1 MYQFLIPRKTL
12 ASLIVI
18 LLVWGCAGGNE
29 KLYFSSLSDGW
40 AQQEEIQFL
49 FSPEK
54 INHPTN
60 LYIYLR
66 NDDDYPFSNIHLIT
80 TLKTPIGETL
90 IDTLSYSMA
99 TPDGEWIGQGYWI
112 HENKLWYKE
121 AYRFSAVG
129 EYRLGIRP
137 AMRHNEQAKSIEVLE
152 GITEV
157 GIGIEEIQA
166 EQ

>member
-1 MYQFLIPRKTL
+1 MYQFLIPKKTL
-12 ASLIVI
+12 NGLIVI
-18 LLVWGCAGGNE
+18 LLVWGCGGGNE
-29 KLYFSSLSDGW
+29 KLYFSSLSNGW

-49 FSPEK
+49 FSPKK

-60 LYIYLR
+60 LYIYIR
-66 NDDDYPFSNIHLIT
+66 NDDHYPFSNIHLIT

-121 AYRFSAVG
+121 AYSFSVVG
-129 EYRLGIRP
+129 KYQLSIRP
-137 AMRHNEQAKSIEVLE
+137 AMRHNEQAKSIEVLKGCKE
-152 GITEV
+152 DRIR
-157 GIGIEEIQA
+157 IEEIQA
-166 EQ
+166 AQ

>member
-1 MYQFLIPRKTL
+1 MYQLLMSRKTL
-12 ASLIVI
+12 AGLTFIW
-18 LLVWGCAGGNE
+18 LVWGCAGGNE
-29 KLYFSSLSDGW
+29 KLYFSSMSDGW
-40 AQQEEIQFL
+40 AQQEEVQFL

-60 LYIYLR
+60 MYIYLR
-66 NDDDYPFSNIHLIT
+66 NNDHYPFSNIHLIT
-80 TLKTPIGETL
+80 TLKNPIGETL

-121 AYRFSAVG
+121 AYRFGVVG
-129 EYRLGIRP
+129 EYQLSIRP
-137 AMRHNEQAKSIEVLE
+137 AMRRNEQAKSIEVLE
-152 GITEV
+152 GIKEV
-157 GIGIEEIQA
+157 GIGIEQIQS

>member
-1 MYQFLIPRKTL
+1 MYKLLIPRKTL
-12 ASLIVI
+12 TGLIIIWV
-18 LLVWGCAGGNE
+18 VWGCAGGNE
-29 KLYFSSLSDGW
+29 KLYFSSLSSGW
-40 AQQEEIQFL
+40 AQHEGVQFL

-66 NDDDYPFSNIHLIT
+66 NDNHYPFSNIHLIT
-80 TLKTPIGETL
+80 SLKNPIGETL

-99 TPDGEWIGQGYWI
+99 TPNGEWIGQGYWI

-121 AYRFSAVG
+121 AYRFGVTG
-129 EYRLGIRP
+129 EYQLSIRP
-137 AMRHNEQAKSIEVLE
+137 AMRHNEQSKSINVLE
-152 GITEV
+152 GILEV
-157 GIGIEEIQA
+157 GIGIEQIQF